1 MFWVFSK
8 SIGDALKKLDYNKVT
23 EIRIRNNNPVKILY
37 DDKWGYLGFYGFT
50 SSKTKAIISRENEA
64 QCLAITAS
72 ENSLYSVYDNIAKG
86 FLTLKNGCRIGL
98 CGEAVTEKGELKT
111 FKNFSSA
118 TIRFPHEINGASNR
132 FIDHI
137 YDKLSVKNTLII
149 SPPGGGKTTILRD
162 IARRISEFFNVVI
175 IDERFEISAQH
186 NGVASF
192 DIGESD
198 VISGCNKNTAI
209 ENAVRSC
216 APDVIITDEIS
227 SDDYQI
233 IRQAVSSGVKVIS
246 SIHSSSIDNLLKKP
260 NFEKFFSNKIF
271 DLLIVL
277 EGRDNPGKCVGIF
290 DENLN
295 RIE

>member
-8 SIGDALKKLDYNKVT
+8 SIGDALKKLEYNKLT
-23 EIRIRNNNPVKILY
+23 EIRIRNSKPVKILY
-37 DDKWGYLGFYGFT
+37 DDKWGYLGFCGFT
-50 SSKTKAIISRENEA
+50 SCKTKAIISRDNEA
-64 QCLAITAS
+64 QYIAISAS
-72 ENSLYSVYDNIAKG
+72 ENSLYSVYDNIARG

-118 TIRFPHEINGASNR
+118 TIRIPHEINGSPNK
-132 FIDHI
+132 FIYRI
-137 YDKLSVKNTLII
+137 LDKSSIKNTLII
-149 SPPGGGKTTILRD
+149 SPPGGGKTTVLRD
-162 IARRISEFFNVVI
+162 LAKELSERFNVVI
-175 IDERFEISAQH
+175 IDERFEMSAPR
-186 NGVASF
+186 NGVSSF
-192 DIGESD
+192 NVGESD
-198 VISGCNKNTAI
+198 VICGCKKNTAI

-216 APDVIITDEIS
+216 APDIIITDEIS

-271 DLLIVL
+271 DLFIVL

-290 DENLN
+290 DENFN